1 MRACTVIAA
10 AELPFARV
18 LAASL
23 GAVRL
28 TALVI
33 DDPAALRREDE
44 PFELVRPQHLDG
56 VEPWRLFGRG
66 LPEVRRFLQP
76 PLLPHL
82 PEPALLLPPDV
93 PLPGPL
99 DPLPAGGVALRA
111 PV

>member
-44 PFELVRPQHLDG
+44 PFELVRPQDLDG
-56 VEPWRLFGRG
+56 VEPWRLFGGGLREGRG
-66 LPEVRRFLQP
+66 FL
-76 PLLPHL
+76 
-82 PEPALLLPPDV
+82 EPR
-93 PLPGPL
+93 
-99 DPLPAGGVALRA
+99 LPAPVGGPARPVAPGRPRLRA
-111 PV
+111 PAPPL